1 MRKLQT
7 FLSNEQN
14 MWNSDNN
21 YWIKLNLLCIYLEF
35 FCKCHKNSLITSEN
49 LDLKQKLRNCEG
61 TLKKKTSFLNSNN
74 TTKLEIPNQI
84 LQK

>member
-1 MRKLQT
+1 M
-7 FLSNEQN
+7 
-14 MWNSDNN
+14 
-21 YWIKLNLLCIYLEF
+21 
-35 FCKCHKNSLITSEN
+35 SEN

-74 TTKLEIPNQI
+74 TTKLEILNQI